1 MLIHILFGYYLQL
14 CRCTVKYCIKHL
26 TVIHNPVVNITKKLV
41 SIMDDAAVQ
50 YTLIT
55 SDATKTHQL
64 LF

>member
-14 CRCTVKYCIKHL
+14 CRCTVKYSIKHL
-26 TVIHNPVVNITKKLV
+26 TVLHNPVV
-41 SIMDDAAVQ
+41 Q
-50 YTLIT
+50 HTLIT